1 MFRGRSKHILDEKGR
16 LAIPARFKEV
26 LKEKGNDTLVVTNK
40 GECLWA
46 FPKDTWAILEEKVAN
61 LPLFDKTGIAF
72 LRSFI
77 SSAEECSLKNG
88 RITIPARLREEAGL
102 NKEVVVAGHLKKF
115 EIWDKDKWDAE
126 YEKVKDISPESSPSL
141 QELRI

>member
-16 LAIPARFKEV
+16 LAIPSRFKEV
-26 LKEKGNDTLVVTNK
+26 LTELGNDTLVVTRK

-46 FPKDTWAILEEKVAN
+46 FPLDTWAILEEKIAA
-61 LPLFDKTGIAF
+61 LPLFDETGIAF
-72 LRSFI
+72 YRSFI

-88 RITIPARLREEAGL
+88 RITISARLREEAGL
-102 NKEVVVAGHLKKF
+102 NKEVVLAGHLKKF

-126 YEKVKDISPESSPSL
+126 YERVRNISLESSPSL

>member
-61 LPLFDKTGIAF
+61 MPLFDETGIAF

-77 SSAEECSLKNG
+77 SSAEECSRNGHCIFKEFYFLRRRMFTKKWKNHHIRQITRRSGIEQRSG
-88 RITIPARLREEAGL
+88 RCRPSEE
-102 NKEVVVAGHLKKF
+102 
-115 EIWDKDKWDAE
+115 I
-126 YEKVKDISPESSPSL
+126 
-141 QELRI
+141 

>member
-1 MFRGRSKHILDEKGR
+1 MFRGRSKHTLDEKGR

-46 FPKDTWAILEEKVAN
+46 FPKDAWTILEEKIADT
-61 LPLFDKTGIAF
+61 PLFDETAIAF
-72 LRSFI
+72 YRSFI

-88 RITIPARLREEAGL
+88 RITISARLREEAGL
-102 NKEVVVAGHLKKF
+102 DKEVVLAGHLKKF

-126 YEKVKDISPESSPSL
+126 YEKVKKISPESSPSL
-141 QELRI
+141 QEIRI

>member
-16 LAIPARFKEV
+16 LAVPSRFKEV
-26 LKEKGNDTLVVTNK
+26 LKEKGNDTLVITNK

-46 FPKDTWAILEEKVAN
+46 IPKDAWSILEEKVAN
-61 LPLFDKTGIAF
+61 LPLFDEAGIKF
-72 LRSFI
+72 LRGFI
-77 SSAEECSLKNG
+77 SSAEECSLKSG

-102 NKEVVVAGHLKKF
+102 EKEVVLAGHLKKS
-115 EIWDKDKWDAE
+115 EIWDKDKWDEE
-126 YEKVKDISPESSPSL
+126 YEKVRDISPESSPSL